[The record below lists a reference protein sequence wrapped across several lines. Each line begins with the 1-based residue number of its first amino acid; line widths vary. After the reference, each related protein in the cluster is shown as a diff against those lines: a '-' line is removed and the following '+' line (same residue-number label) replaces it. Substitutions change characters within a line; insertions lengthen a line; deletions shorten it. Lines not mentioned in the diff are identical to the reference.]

1 MGSGSLSTGRKPWEC
16 QNSSQGCVWVSVC
29 KLTSACVQ
37 KCLCVQWLSFCL
49 APQSPDD
56 INCTQGKLRG
66 CIVGLMR
73 EQQAAIIKTALSQVK
88 VNATSVV
95 TMLEYNWYGQVSETD
110 TPTPAVRCLQV
121 K

>member
-56 INCTQGKLRG
+56 INSSQGKLRVVY
-66 CIVGLMR
+66 VGLRR
-73 EQQAAIIKTALSQVK
+73 EQQAAIIKTFFFFFLAVVQEH
-88 VNATSVV
+88 TS
-95 TMLEYNWYGQVSETD
+95 TLYH
-110 TPTPAVRCLQV
+110 RCL
-121 K
+121 